1 MNVNGTTMMSG
12 SAGTSSAPSAQ
23 QTGSSDGKSS
33 FETIL
38 TQCGQKLRK
47 CDTAAADTQTGEET
61 PQGLSELCAAMAAV
75 IWPIPT
81 ASLTTE
87 TAQPSLEQGAEL
99 LSIPGAAQTLPLAVV
114 PTAQIAQTLSAS
126 APAAQSLAA
135 VPMETG
141 APALTGM
148 ENQTAPLTQE
158 SVAEVKASV
167 QTQTVQTAVA
177 VSPKSGD
184 ADQTQQKAGDDS
196 AKASYTASRTETPVF
211 RDVKAVPVKVGDAP
225 AIDTQS
231 ADFEQALTRQVT
243 TALENGSERVKLSL
257 TPASLGKIEIEL
269 TRSAQGVLQ
278 VTVHTATE
286 KAAALLAEHS
296 QSLGQLLQDYS
307 QSSVQ
312 IHVQHQGEADSQ
324 NAFRQ
329 NGGQGGQ
336 QQQQQQ
342 QQSRRQT
349 AGDDFLHQLR
359 LGLVPLEQQAV

>member
-1 MNVNGTTMMSG
+1 MNVNGATMMSG

-23 QTGSSDGKSS
+23 QTGSSDGKDS

-38 TQCGQKLRK
+38 TRCGQKQRK
-47 CDTAAADTQTGEET
+47 CDTAAGGQTGEET

-75 IWPIPT
+75 IWPTP
-81 ASLTTE
+81 AVSLTPE

-99 LSIPGAAQTLPLAVV
+99 LSIPGTAQTLPFGTL
-114 PTAQIAQTLSAS
+114 PTAQTVQTLFTT
-126 APAAQSLAA
+126 APATQSLTA

-141 APALTGM
+141 APALG
-148 ENQTAPLTQE
+148 EAHAAPLTQE
-158 SVAEVKASV
+158 SVADVRASD

-177 VSPKSGD
+177 VSPRNGG
-184 ADQTQQKAGDDS
+184 ADQTQQNAGDDG
-196 AKASYTASRTETPVF
+196 AKASYTASRTEAPVF
-211 RDVKAVPVKVGDAP
+211 QDVKTVPVKVGDAP
-225 AIDTQS
+225 VIDTQS
-231 ADFEQALTRQVT
+231 ADFEQALTKQVT
-243 TALENGSERVKLSL
+243 TALENGSQRVKISL

-312 IHVQHQGEADSQ
+312 IRVQHQGEPDAQ

-342 QQSRRQT
+342 QPRRQT